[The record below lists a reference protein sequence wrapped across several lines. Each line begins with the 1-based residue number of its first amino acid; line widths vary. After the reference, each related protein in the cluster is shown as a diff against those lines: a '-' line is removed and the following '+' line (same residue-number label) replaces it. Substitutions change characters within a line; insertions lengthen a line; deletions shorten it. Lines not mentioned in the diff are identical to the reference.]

1 VVNRFQSAEESAR
14 LRLSRTSGGSE
25 TSVYTVRENFVRFLV
40 QLLTWYKRLISPV
53 LPSSC
58 RFHPTCSVY
67 MREAIEIH
75 GPAKGVWM
83 GLKRIGRCH
92 PFHTGGAD
100 PVAR

>member
-1 VVNRFQSAEESAR
+1 
-14 LRLSRTSGGSE
+14 
-25 TSVYTVRENFVRFLV
+25 
-40 QLLTWYKRLISPV
+40 
-53 LPSSC
+53 
-58 RFHPTCSVY
+58 